1 MKNKYKLIG
10 LLLTAVSA
18 LFIIFLCLFL
28 SYFNT
33 CKTYRNQLENLY
45 EKNYYETVSA
55 INSLEVNMS
64 KLVATTD
71 LKSQSE
77 LLRDISENCTTC
89 SNNIGL
95 LPLSYNKVT
104 EINSLINTI
113 SGFIESLSL
122 ANLDGDEIGEEDFNQ
137 LNSVHSRVQ
146 EVQYDLNLYLNKLKA
161 DYNILDDVDFNN
173 SEQNLFS
180 GGLVGSESNLT
191 KIPTLIYD
199 GPFSDSVI
207 NKEIKGLENVEYTVG
222 MAEEKLHSIFSGFAI
237 EYLGDSEGKFSTY
250 NFDVKGDVDLYVS
263 VTKLGGFLLN
273 ITAFGSGDEIKLST
287 EDGVALAEAFA
298 SDCGLKNMYSVW
310 YQQTG
315 NILYVNLAPIVNKVI
330 YYPDLIKVKVDL
342 SYGLVVGWEGVNYA
356 TNHVDRSFVSSVGI
370 LEAQEKIS
378 PILTVTERNFTIIP
392 DKYVGELSA
401 YEFICTWKNYTYYIY
416 IDSVTG
422 EEANILRVVNT
433 TNGDLLM

>member
-1 MKNKYKLIG
+1 
-10 LLLTAVSA
+10 
-18 LFIIFLCLFL
+18 
-28 SYFNT
+28 
-33 CKTYRNQLENLY
+33 
-45 EKNYYETVSA
+45 
-55 INSLEVNMS
+55 
-64 KLVATTD
+64 
-71 LKSQSE
+71 
-77 LLRDISENCTTC
+77 
-89 SNNIGL
+89 
-95 LPLSYNKVT
+95 VT